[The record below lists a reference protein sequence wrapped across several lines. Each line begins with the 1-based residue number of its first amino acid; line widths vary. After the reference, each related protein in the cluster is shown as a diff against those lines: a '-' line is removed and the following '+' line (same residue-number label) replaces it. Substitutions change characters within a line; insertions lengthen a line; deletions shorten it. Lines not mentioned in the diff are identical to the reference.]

1 MIYICDFF
9 YFLNWLI
16 LSIPENGPQYAAS
29 GRISED
35 ELLSYDPCARIVREK
50 NESNSSESSLLSAQ
64 LIHDL
69 EETCGLDD
77 RSVIGYKVG

>member
-1 MIYICDFF
+1 MLAIFSIFCI
-9 YFLNWLI
+9 WLI

-50 NESNSSESSLLSAQ
+50 MSRIAA
-64 LIHDL
+64 
-69 EETCGLDD
+69 
-77 RSVIGYKVG
+77 KVLF